1 MRECVNAPIRECVN
15 PFQVNGYSYANDRMS
30 CGMFQFSSSSFSSL
44 KNTSLFKNP
53 THTNKNK
60 TRRPRPL
67 ELAIRFCQHK
77 LRTAIGNLQLTDFS
91 YVCPEPVLV
100 K

>member
-44 KNTSLFKNP
+44 KHIIIQKPNAHKQKQNTPPSS
-53 THTNKNK
+53 
-60 TRRPRPL
+60 
-67 ELAIRFCQHK
+67 A
-77 LRTAIGNLQLTDFS
+77 
-91 YVCPEPVLV
+91 
-100 K
+100 